1 MESPQRIRRP
11 HIDIG
16 GRMKSQNKKRA
27 AVIDLG
33 KHKHKRLVLDAFDS
47 LERQRDREVAE
58 KRAEIQRKARNQ
70 Y

>member
-1 MESPQRIRRP
+1 
-11 HIDIG
+11 
-16 GRMKSQNKKRA
+16 MKSQNKKRA